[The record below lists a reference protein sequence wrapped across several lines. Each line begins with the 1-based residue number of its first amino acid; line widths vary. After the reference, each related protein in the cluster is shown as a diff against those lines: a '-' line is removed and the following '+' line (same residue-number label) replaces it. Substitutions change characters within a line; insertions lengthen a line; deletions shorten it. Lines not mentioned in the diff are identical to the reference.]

1 MTEGTMHL
9 VARVGR
15 LGDYEVYLAEDT
27 VTIIDA
33 SGIVTRERV
42 DGLGGFVARA
52 TDVRLTGFQFSDGR
66 EAIFLCDHDDDDFG
80 YAVNL
85 EGPQG
90 SEWGYVSPEHDRY
103 GNRV

>member
-42 DGLGGFVARA
+42 DGLGGFVARS
-52 TDVRLTGFQFSDGR
+52 TDVRLGWGQFPDGM
-66 EAIFLCDHDDDDFG
+66 EVIYLYDQGDDNFG

-85 EGPQG
+85 HDAQC
-90 SEWGYVSPEHDRY
+90 SEWGYAPFPARNGSRA
-103 GNRV
+103 